1 MMSTAVCTPEADFSS
16 IPIIDFSLASSPSTK
31 PIFISQLRHALIN
44 IGFLY
49 LSNPPIDATIIEALR
64 SYIPKFFAL
73 PQEEKKKLKMI
84 NSPYFLGYTSL
95 GEELTRGMVDHK
107 ETFYLGTEYK
117 MKEVRENEEL
127 QDYWKMYGEPL
138 VRIV

>member
-1 MMSTAVCTPEADFSS
+1 MPTAICTPEADFSS
-16 IPIIDFSLASSPSTK
+16 VPIIDFSLASSPSTK

-44 IGFLY
+44 VGFFY
-49 LSNPPIDATIIEALR
+49 LSNSSIPATTIEALQ

-73 PQEEKKKLKMI
+73 PQEEKDKMRMI
-84 NSPYFLGYTSL
+84 NSPYFLGYTGL

-107 ETFYLGTEYK
+107 ETFYFGTQYK
-117 MKEVRENEEL
+117 MKEAKENEEL

-138 VRIV
+138 VRMV